1 MEIEAVRR
9 RSGVSSPPTA
19 LPSAGG
25 RHSGAAQGTVRVS
38 VVYAECGNAWQT
50 RLAVP
55 AGTDVGTVFRLS
67 GFAEAFPDYPS
78 EAPAVGIF
86 GRRCHFEEPVAEGDR
101 IEIYRPLDF
110 DPMESRRRRA
120 EHRKAAG
127 RQPQFRPR
135 RVRDAGNS

>member
-1 MEIEAVRR
+1 LPNAAGR
-9 RSGVSSPPTA
+9 RSE
-19 LPSAGG
+19 
-25 RHSGAAQGTVRVS
+25 AAQGTVRVS

-67 GFAEAFPDYPS
+67 GFAQAFPDYPS
-78 EAPAVGIF
+78 QAPAVGIF
-86 GRRCHFEEPVAEGDR
+86 GRRCHLDEPVSEGDR

-127 RQPQFRPR
+127 QQPRFRPR
-135 RVRDAGNS
+135 RVRDAGKS